1 VTLLEGENVSRG
13 NQVSVETW
21 KLEYVPLDQYCV
33 GKINSPAEPHF
44 MQTDARFLTLILQK
58 TPQSFSQTL
67 QGP

>member
-1 VTLLEGENVSRG
+1 
-13 NQVSVETW
+13 VETW

-33 GKINSPAEPHF
+33 GKINSPAEPRF